1 MEAPPIW
8 QKQLPGLKNELVRHV
23 YMLQNFTATA
33 THKHCNPTQILL
45 ISYFESMWPSSCM
58 SLHRGFQGCWVRFS
72 HSLKGRFFWFAN
84 LNLSSLLFS
93 LSDQRVGTC
102 FSALANGR
110 CAAEL
115 NGRYTKMQCCC
126 DTGRC
131 WALGQIPEMCPVRGS
146 GKSEII

>member
-1 MEAPPIW
+1 MA
-8 QKQLPGLKNELVRHV
+8 R
-23 YMLQNFTATA
+23 
-33 THKHCNPTQILL
+33 LL
-45 ISYFESMWPSSCM
+45 HEFVPR
-58 SLHRGFQGCWVRFS
+58 LQGCRVWFCCS
-72 HSLKGRFFWFAN
+72 FEAFFRVAN
-84 LNLSSLLFS
+84 PNLSSLLLA

-115 NGRYTKMQCCC
+115 NGQYTKMQCCC

-146 GKSEII
+146 GKYEIITLAYTTPPLKTSVQADPVPSLIDVRSKSGQKINHN